1 MDLYNKINQIRQENS
16 ELYKKVADELNKN
29 ITEEPPNHMYNMISV
44 VLRSIRPKDQVK
56 LIRNHR
62 LHTTLQ

>member
-29 ITEEPPNHMYNMISV
+29 ITE
-44 VLRSIRPKDQVK
+44 
-56 LIRNHR
+56 
-62 LHTTLQ
+62 